1 MALDL
6 GGFYTPEEQFEGLN
20 KITNRLDKNNLLA
33 QKRAEEKRS
42 QLSSASKFLTDYLD
56 PKDSLTGTNYDPQIV
71 AGFNELLQEGASL
84 AREGADINT
93 LLMALGPKVN
103 KLNQYSTKAKLL
115 NQHLKDQLSK
125 IPKNS
130 GYDISALEREAKKSA
145 FYNED
150 GTFKDINDV
159 DIDRDWVTETVKNK
173 PDLVTTDAGFDEFVK
188 NSQKFV
194 NTEDVTRYTP
204 IGGMSRKKVKIT
216 SPNWLQS
223 DLDEKGVFTGLVP
236 KYEIAMDAGN
246 PVMANFET
254 DGEEKLAP
262 VRMFDKKEFDSLMGS
277 RPDIADYVRGQVKKY
292 NPKIDLNSPQAEM
305 LARSFVY
312 DELNRRKAGGVE
324 EMEVI
329 DKPSAQQIKI
339 NLGYSPYSRGGGGS
353 SSGEVNINDTY
364 NIIDAEAT
372 KKKDEGKAYLQVN
385 LLPLDA
391 QKLVVDFASSVTGED
406 LTQADIKVIKDN
418 NNKLGVYRADD
429 NSFIGF
435 LTPTGT
441 NLKTQPGIK
450 EKREVLKK
458 EKEVQ
463 KNTPVKEK
471 LSW

>member
-6 GGFYTPEEQFEGLN
+6 GGFYTPEQQFEGLN

-42 QLSSASKFLTDYLD
+42 QLSSASKFLIDYLD
-56 PKDSLTGTNYDPQIV
+56 PKDFLTGTNYDPQII
-71 AGFNELLQEGASL
+71 AGFNELLQEGATL

-103 KLNQYSTKAKLL
+103 KLIQYSTKAKLL

-188 NSQKFV
+188 NSPKFT
-194 NTEDVTRYTP
+194 TEDDVIMYSPLGNRDRT
-204 IGGMSRKKVKIT
+204 KVEIT
-216 SPNWLQS
+216 SPNWAQK
-223 DLDEKGVFTGLVP
+223 DFNTKGELFGLVP
-236 KYEIAMDAGN
+236 KYEIATDEGN
-246 PVMANFET
+246 PIMADFYT
-254 DGEEKLAP
+254 DNGIKSAP
-262 VRMFDKKEFDSLMGS
+262 IRMFPKKDFDILMGS
-277 RPDIADYVRGQVKKY
+277 RPDIADYVKGQVKKY

-305 LARSFVY
+305 LARSIVY
-312 DELNRRKAGGVE
+312 DELSRRIGGGIRTFSE
-324 EMEVI
+324 I

-339 NLGYSPYSRGGGGS
+339 NLGYSPYSRGGGSS